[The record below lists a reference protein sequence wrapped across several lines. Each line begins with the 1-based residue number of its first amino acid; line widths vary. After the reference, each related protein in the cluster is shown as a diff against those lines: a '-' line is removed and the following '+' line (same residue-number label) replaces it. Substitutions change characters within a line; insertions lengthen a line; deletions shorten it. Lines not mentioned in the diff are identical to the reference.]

1 MKRRL
6 LLVLAPLLAAPL
18 LAQAPTPVP
27 APTPE
32 SPIDTSTV
40 ERILKGEEA
49 LDQGKAFSYEA
60 AGRRDPFRSLLEG
73 RQKEDQGQRPPGLRG
88 MGVQDVRLEGI
99 FKLPSGYVA
108 MVQGSDNLSYI
119 IRPGTVLFDGIVE
132 SIEPGRVVFRLQ
144 VTDPKSLKPYRE
156 LVRTLQ

>member
-1 MKRRL
+1 MKRTL
-6 LLVLAPLLAAPL
+6 LLVAAPLLAVPL

-27 APTPE
+27 TPTPE

-49 LDQGKAFSYEA
+49 LDRGQSFSYDA

-88 MGVQDVRLEGI
+88 MGIQDVRLEGI

-119 IRPGTVLFDGIVE
+119 IRPGTVFFDGIVE
-132 SIEPGRVVFRLQ
+132 SIEPGRVVFKLQ

>member
-1 MKRRL
+1 
-6 LLVLAPLLAAPL
+6 
-18 LAQAPTPVP
+18 
-27 APTPE
+27 
-32 SPIDTSTV
+32 
-40 ERILKGEEA
+40 
-49 LDQGKAFSYEA
+49 
-60 AGRRDPFRSLLEG
+60 
-73 RQKEDQGQRPPGLRG
+73 

-119 IRPGTVLFDGIVE
+119 IRPGSVFFDGIVE